1 MINRLL
7 FLRIIQNVNNKY
19 DRLSAVNLNGKPQP
33 DY

>member
-1 MINRLL
+1 MISRLL

-19 DRLSAVNLNGKPQP
+19 DRLAAVNLNGKSQR